1 MAAILLFGKILK
13 TGFSIVFPVFQPG
26 RILPWGNLQSC
37 EHHDTL
43 SSLMEANIEIVTVK
57 IFLDIDLSKYGDCHK
72 IN

>member
-1 MAAILLFGKILK
+1 MTAIQLFGKILK

-26 RILPWGNLQSC
+26 RILPWGNHPSC

-43 SSLMEANIEIVTVK
+43 RSLMEGNMEIVTVK
-57 IFLDIDLSKYGDCHK
+57 RFQDIDLPKYGDRQK